1 MELKK
6 FVLIPFS
13 QYKSQLASSRPVSTV
28 LYDSK
33 LTNEEKT
40 KILPTLDRK
49 KRRAAA
55 VVSTPTTTTTTV
67 TASTVPASSS
77 SSSTTKTID
86 RQKEAILLDVGGSE
100 TTQRRSASLYD
111 KILSNPKKEL
121 TSEGTIKLENSDTDI
136 PLSTFLYRLQ
146 NPFPKSSPVT
156 RQFLD
161 IVGNVKIPEH
171 LIANQSLLKHQRS
184 SQNKALPPPLG
195 GSDDDAD
202 DDEEDFESV
211 DEGAGSSS
219 SSSRATSGK
228 EKKGKEWYS
237 VKGEKKQF

>member
-6 FVLIPFS
+6 IVLIPFS

-77 SSSTTKTID
+77 SSTTKTID

-111 KILSNPKKEL
+111 KILSNPKIEL

-161 IVGNVKIPEH
+161 IVENVKIPEH

-184 SQNKALPPPLG
+184 RQNKAPPPPLS

-211 DEGAGSSS
+211 DEGAG

>member
-6 FVLIPFS
+6 FVSIPFS
-13 QYKSQLASSRPVSTV
+13 QNKSQLASSRPVSTI

-49 KRRAAA
+49 KRRADA
-55 VVSTPTTTTTTV
+55 VVSTPTTTTTV
-67 TASTVPASSS
+67 TARTVPAS

-86 RQKEAILLDVGGSE
+86 RQKEAFLLDVGGSE

-111 KILSNPKKEL
+111 KLLSNPKIEL
-121 TSEGTIKLENSDTDI
+121 TSEGTFKLENSDKDI

-156 RQFLD
+156 RHFLN
-161 IVGNVKIPEH
+161 IVENVKIPEH
-171 LIANQSLLKHQRS
+171 LIANQSLLKHQRNR
-184 SQNKALPPPLG
+184 QNKAPPPLV
-195 GSDDDAD
+195 GSDDDD
-202 DDEEDFESV
+202 DEEEDFESV

-219 SSSRATSGK
+219 RATSSK
-228 EKKGKEWYS
+228 EKKEGGRKEWYS

>member
-1 MELKK
+1 M
-6 FVLIPFS
+6 
-13 QYKSQLASSRPVSTV
+13 
-28 LYDSK
+28 
-33 LTNEEKT
+33 
-40 KILPTLDRK
+40 
-49 KRRAAA
+49 
-55 VVSTPTTTTTTV
+55 
-67 TASTVPASSS
+67 
-77 SSSTTKTID
+77 
-86 RQKEAILLDVGGSE
+86 LDVGGSE

-111 KILSNPKKEL
+111 KILSNPKIEL
-121 TSEGTIKLENSDTDI
+121 TSEGTIKLEKSDTDI
-136 PLSTFLYRLQ
+136 PLSTILYRLQ

-161 IVGNVKIPEH
+161 IVENVKIPEH

-184 SQNKALPPPLG
+184 RQNKAPPLV

-219 SSSRATSGK
+219 SSRATSGK
-228 EKKGKEWYS
+228 EKKEGGRKEWYS

>member
-1 MELKK
+1 MRKRLK
-6 FVLIPFS
+6 FCLHW
-13 QYKSQLASSRPVSTV
+13 T
-28 LYDSK
+28 
-33 LTNEEKT
+33 E
-40 KILPTLDRK
+40 K

-55 VVSTPTTTTTTV
+55 VVSTPTTTTV
-67 TASTVPASSS
+67 TASTVPASS

-111 KILSNPKKEL
+111 KILSNPKIEL

-161 IVGNVKIPEH
+161 IVENVKISEH
-171 LIANQSLLKHQRS
+171 LIANQSLLKHQRNR
-184 SQNKALPPPLG
+184 QNKAPPPPLG

-219 SSSRATSGK
+219 RATSGK

>member
-1 MELKK
+1 MRKRPK
-6 FVLIPFS
+6 FCLHW
-13 QYKSQLASSRPVSTV
+13 T
-28 LYDSK
+28 
-33 LTNEEKT
+33 E
-40 KILPTLDRK
+40 

-55 VVSTPTTTTTTV
+55 VVSTPTTTTTV
-67 TASTVPASSS
+67 TASTVPAS

-111 KILSNPKKEL
+111 KILSNPKIEL

-161 IVGNVKIPEH
+161 IVENVKIPEH

-184 SQNKALPPPLG
+184 RQNKAPPLV

-211 DEGAGSSS
+211 DEGAG

-237 VKGEKKQF
+237 VKGEKKQFRRRQRKKVVGESLEEWLLSVWIAPKFAKSYKINREKN